1 MAFNQ
6 VDRFHF
12 LQVKAGS
19 KYLFDHI
26 LQSDCKSQ
34 KNLKKSLEN
43 SGEYLAAVMDFFET
57 FWGYAI
63 L

>member
-19 KYLFDHI
+19 KYLFYHI

-57 FWGYAI
+57 F
-63 L
+63 